1 VSRETARAAR
11 WPYNDPGAADVSPH
25 FVLTDS
31 EVQALGERGW
41 FLRDDVLGRPASL
54 GVRDAIEALAAAGRL
69 RPAGVGR
76 AATHRVDEHIRSDV
90 MAWVTP
96 DDVPAELT
104 GLWASFLALRDALNR
119 AAYLGLDLMEVQ
131 AARYPGG
138 AAGYRRHRD
147 AFAVLPGARPSRRVT
162 AIYYAN
168 PGWRPPDGGALR
180 LHLDPE
186 PGTGADAV
194 ADTEPVAVAPILDRL
209 LVFLSERVEHEV
221 LPTRV
226 PRRAITA
233 WFRPRDPLGS

>member
-1 VSRETARAAR
+1 MTADFDLRDA
-11 WPYNDPGAADVSPH
+11 
-25 FVLTDS
+25 
-31 EVQALGERGW
+31 EVHALGTRGW
-41 FLRDDVLGRPASL
+41 FLRDDLLGRPASL
-54 GVRDAIEALAAAGRL
+54 GVAAAVEALAVSGRL
-69 RPAGVGR
+69 RPSGVGR
-76 AATHRVDEHIRSDV
+76 PAVHRVDEEVRSDL

-96 DDVPAELT
+96 DDAPAALA

-119 AAYLGLDLMEVQ
+119 EAYLGLDSMDVQ

-147 AFAVLPGARPSRRVT
+147 AFAAGPGVRPSRRVT

-168 PGWRPPDGGALR
+168 PGWRPADGGVLR
-180 LHLDPE
+180 LH
-186 PGTGADAV
+186 PGAGADGHS
-194 ADTEPVAVAPILDRL
+194 EPVDVEPILDRL

-226 PRRAITA
+226 PRRAVTA

>member
-1 VSRETARAAR
+1 MA
-11 WPYNDPGAADVSPH
+11 PD
-25 FVLTDS
+25 FVLTDA
-31 EVQALGERGW
+31 EVHALGARGW
-41 FLRDDVLGRPASL
+41 FLRDDLLERPASL
-54 GVRDAIEALAAAGRL
+54 GVSAAVEALAASGRF

-76 AATHRVDEHIRSDV
+76 AAAHRVDEDVRSDA

-96 DDVPAELT
+96 EDAPAECA

-119 AAYLGLDLMEVQ
+119 EAYLGLDRMEVQ
-131 AARYPGG
+131 AARYPAG

-147 AFAVLPGARPSRRVT
+147 AFAAASGARPNRRVT

-168 PGWRPPDGGALR
+168 PGWCPGDGGMLR
-180 LHLDPE
+180 LHPDPGPDPE
-186 PGTGADAV
+186 
-194 ADTEPVAVAPILDRL
+194 ADTEPVDVAPILDRL

-233 WFRPRDPLGS
+233 WFRPRDPFGG